1 MNETRFEKT
10 LEAIEAL
17 PPPRLRT
24 KDGRTGPRTNDPNRT
39 YIRKDCP
46 PRTDDIA
53 TVLDA
58 RVTQLNLRVGLAMT
72 ETETIGG
79 IGALVLQSDPD
90 GARRIDKE
98 AHGAKSL
105 NEIASTMLS
114 INTLGWARHQLLNGP
129 NWAGENAAWL
139 TPAEVAAGMR
149 KIRAMTEGDS
159 EHVKDPWA
167 HAHRDRLQTLT
178 QAFEPAKAGL
188 EEWARRESGDT
199 QNEAEVL
206 ERIRAEY
213 PTSEIAIDAKI
224 EPTATIG
231 NGCQIGR
238 KVQIGR
244 GVWIHAQCTVEDEAR
259 IEADSSIG
267 LGTKVGR
274 YTTIGSSTRIGQRNR
289 IGESTVIGNGVETGN
304 ETRIG
309 EEAYLGDGV
318 ATGRRCT
325 IGNHGQIKEAT
336 AQEGSVVGEHAKVGP
351 HAEVGTGAVIGDG
364 ATVTHARVPGR
375 TIIAAKLSVRTQGEA
390 DRYAMR
396 YEGDGL
402 TAQPPARTE
411 KKAATPTAKN
421 EENRTGARE
430 AEGTQPQVD

>member
-1 MNETRFEKT
+1 MNETRFAKT

-46 PRTDDIA
+46 PGTYDIA
-53 TVLDA
+53 TVLEA

-79 IGALVLQSDPD
+79 IAALVLQSDPD
-90 GARRIDKE
+90 DARQIDEE

-105 NEIASTMLS
+105 NEIASTMLG
-114 INTLGWARHQLLNGP
+114 INSLGWARHQLLNGP
-129 NWAGENAAWL
+129 NWGGENAAWL

-149 KIRAMTEGDS
+149 KIRAMTDGDG

-167 HAHRDRLQTLT
+167 HANRDRLQTLT
-178 QAFEPAKAGL
+178 QAFEPAKAAL
-188 EEWARRESGDT
+188 DEWARRESGDT

-213 PTSEIAIDAKI
+213 PTSEIAIDARI
-224 EPTATIG
+224 DPTATID
-231 NGCQIGR
+231 NGCRIGR
-238 KVQIGR
+238 KVQISQ

-259 IEADSSIG
+259 IEANSSIG

-274 YTTIGSSTRIGQRNR
+274 YTRIGSSTRIGQRNG

-318 ATGRRCT
+318 ATGRRCS
-325 IGNHGQIKEAT
+325 IGDHGQMKEAA
-336 AQEGSVVGEHAKVGP
+336 AQEGSVIGERAKVGP
-351 HAEVGTGAVIGDG
+351 HAEIGALAVIGDG
-364 ATVTHARVPGR
+364 ATVTHARVPER
-375 TIIAAKLSVRTQGEA
+375 TIIAAKLSVRTQVEA

-402 TAQPPARTE
+402 TTQPPVKTE
-411 KKAATPTAKN
+411 DNTATPTADA
-421 EENRTGARE
+421 ENRTGARE
-430 AEGTQPQVD
+430 AEGTQPQGD